1 MNELGELLKE
11 GLKSS
16 AQDGE
21 MATPVP
27 QPYCVFFR
35 GAYTWKEI
43 RTRGVCVGRSG
54 VSWVTKA
61 VSDSGLKSG
70 RVHENERER

>member
-54 VSWVTKA
+54 VSWVTEA